1 MHSDLLELGWTDEQM
16 NRIEAVVTEEAQKAR
31 VAAQALPLT
40 GPVDPTAVAIPQ
52 YTLMAQANPLV
63 PPQPPAR
70 LHVNSDPTL
79 YLTKIAVNVYVRHR
93 EAADPELNAALGMFR
108 RAANY
113 IARIED
119 ALIVNGR
126 PGANLPPALG
136 VIGIPQVYTVT
147 GGAPPPPG
155 VLGLFPNPVP
165 GAGLNAIP
173 VAGMPGGTP
182 GEQVVN
188 AIIEAIN
195 RLDQNGQL
203 GPFAC
208 LLSPQLFA
216 DICTPNANLVMPR
229 DRILPFLQGPLL
241 RCSAIQNSYGIVIA
255 LSGNPVELVVARDIR
270 VRFLQTSE
278 QPRLVFQVSEKV
290 ALRTKE
296 AAALQFLI

>member
-40 GPVDPTAVAIPQ
+40 GPGDPTAVAIPQ

-108 RAANY
+108 RAANFL
-113 IARIED
+113 ARIED
-119 ALIVNGR
+119 RVIVNGR
-126 PGANLPPALG
+126 PGANPPPALG

-216 DICTPNANLVMPR
+216 DIC
-229 DRILPFLQGPLL
+229 
-241 RCSAIQNSYGIVIA
+241 
-255 LSGNPVELVVARDIR
+255 
-270 VRFLQTSE
+270 
-278 QPRLVFQVSEKV
+278 
-290 ALRTKE
+290 
-296 AAALQFLI
+296 